1 MSEAKPPA
9 PADAAQLRALLRAR
23 LARTNEPEEARLAG
37 LSPELSRRYRH
48 LVPPN
53 PTPAAV
59 LVPIIDRGAELHVL
73 LTERAPGLRLHAGQI
88 SFPGGRLEPRDLGA
102 VAAALRET
110 EEEIGLPAEQV
121 EVLGLLPDHLIIS
134 GYRVTPVVGLVTPGA
149 PLKLDPNEVA
159 RVFEIP
165 LAFVLDPRNLRLR
178 ERPIGTDVVEVY
190 DIPYGGRNI
199 WGATAGMLMT
209 LAQLLSAPTDQ
220 R

>member
-1 MSEAKPPA
+1 MSEAAPP
-9 PADAAQLRALLRAR
+9 PDAAQLRTLLRAR
-23 LARTNEPEEARLAG
+23 LARAVAPEEARLAG

-59 LVPIIDRGAELHVL
+59 LVPIVDRGAELHVL

-88 SFPGGRLEPRDLGA
+88 SFPGGRLEPLDLGA

-110 EEEIGLPAEQV
+110 EEEIGLPAAQV

-190 DIPYGGRNI
+190 DIPYAGRNI

-209 LAQLLSAPTDQ
+209 LAQLLSAPPD
-220 R
+220 RR

>member
-1 MSEAKPPA
+1 MSEAAAPP
-9 PADAAQLRALLRAR
+9 DAAQLRTLLRAR
-23 LARTNEPEEARLAG
+23 LARAVAPEEARLAG

-59 LVPIIDRGAELHVL
+59 LVPIVDRGAELHVL

-88 SFPGGRLEPRDLGA
+88 SFPGGRLEPLDLGA

-110 EEEIGLPAEQV
+110 EEEIGLPAAQV

-209 LAQLLSAPTDQ
+209 LAQLLGAPPD
-220 R
+220 RR